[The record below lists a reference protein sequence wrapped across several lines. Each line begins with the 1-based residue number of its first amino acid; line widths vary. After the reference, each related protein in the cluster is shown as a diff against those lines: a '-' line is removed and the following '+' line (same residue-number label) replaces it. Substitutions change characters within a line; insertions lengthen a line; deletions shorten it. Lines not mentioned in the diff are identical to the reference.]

1 MSVTLLIDF
10 CLLVLMLGI
19 LATIKTTKYYKKTV
33 EKQRQK
39 KMLKEIDKL
48 YPDYREAYH
57 MKCMLKETWARSL
70 K

>member
-1 MSVTLLIDF
+1 MSLTLLID
-10 CLLVLMLGI
+10 CILLVLMLGI
-19 LATIKTTKYYKKTV
+19 LAAIRTTNYYKKAV

-39 KMLKEIDKL
+39 KMLKQIDKL
-48 YPDYREAYH
+48 YPDYKEAYH